1 MINKVDRAK
10 IYLQDDFFVELLE
23 AHKEVYKSYIFGS
36 AEHDVEGRER
46 ALVKLRAIEEFEASI
61 RSIAQNDEIEKKRF
75 KVF

>member
-10 IYLQDDFFVELLE
+10 IYLQDEFFVELLD

-61 RSIAQNDEIEKKRF
+61 RSIADQGEIDKKRI

>member
-1 MINKVDRAK
+1 MNNKVDRAK
-10 IYLQDDFFVELLE
+10 IYLQDDFFLELLE

-61 RSIAQNDEIEKKRF
+61 RSIADQGEIEKKRI

>member
-61 RSIAQNDEIEKKRF
+61 RSIADQGEIEKKRI

>member
-10 IYLQDDFFVELLE
+10 IYLQDDFFLELLE

-61 RSIAQNDEIEKKRF
+61 RSIADQGEIEKKRI

>member
-10 IYLQDDFFVELLE
+10 IYLQDDFFVELLD

-61 RSIAQNDEIEKKRF
+61 RSIADQGEIDKKRI

>member
-10 IYLQDDFFVELLE
+10 IYLQDDFFLELLE

-61 RSIAQNDEIEKKRF
+61 QSIADQGEIEKKRI

>member
-1 MINKVDRAK
+1 MNPSDRAK
-10 IYLQDDFFVELLE
+10 NLLIDDFFTKLLE
-23 AHKEVYKSYIFGS
+23 AQNDVYKSYIFGS
-36 AEHDVEGRER
+36 ADHDVEGRER

>member
-46 ALVKLRAIEEFEASI
+46 ALVELRAIEEFEASI
-61 RSIAQNDEIEKKRF
+61 RSIADQGEIEKKRI